1 MLGASALAL
10 IVGLAL
16 TTEAPDFG
24 AVLVF
29 GALFALASNSDVEGP
44 SGAAV
49 SAGFMIVMAA
59 TVVFATHGT
68 PLGVALVGLCGAF
81 VVPHVVHGEWRKVL
95 CNGGVHAISM
105 SVGIAVLLS
114 LPSHWLHD
122 FPLLLIG
129 STLAAMAAFTVNVV
143 IVGLGLSYAHRRP
156 ARGIVLVLATRQWL
170 VYPFAFLGTGLG
182 WLELHEGVVVLLLTV
197 TPILVGRQ
205 AFTSYVRFHEANEA
219 AVRTLVQALESK
231 DRYTAGHAERVAAYT
246 RYMGEEL
253 GLSPR
258 ALRRLNQAALMHDI
272 GKLVVPT
279 HLLNKPGRLTAD
291 EYERV
296 RHHESVTVELLGRI
310 DFLAPVAPIAM
321 GVYAAHDEDGKRRLI
336 ERRIVAVADAY
347 DAMTS
352 TRAYRRALS
361 QEVAFTELRTHAGTQ
376 FDPRCVEALIA
387 ALEKRGLRHGEGHES
402 VEAGNDWAVAPP
414 AVGPGSAG
422 LGDLA
427 DRAAR

>member
-81 VVPHVVHGEWRKVL
+81 VVPHVVHGEWRKLL
-95 CNGGVHAISM
+95 CNGGMHAISM

-114 LPSHWLHD
+114 FPSHWLRD
-122 FPLLLIG
+122 FPLLLVG

-143 IVGLGLSYAHRRP
+143 IVGLGLAYAHRRP

-205 AFTSYVRFHEANEA
+205 AFTSYVRGRSAIA
-219 AVRTLVQALESK
+219 SLES
-231 DRYTAGHAERVAAYT
+231 
-246 RYMGEEL
+246 L
-253 GLSPR
+253 GQPQR
-258 ALRRLNQAALMHDI
+258 D
-272 GKLVVPT
+272 
-279 HLLNKPGRLTAD
+279 
-291 EYERV
+291 
-296 RHHESVTVELLGRI
+296 
-310 DFLAPVAPIAM
+310 
-321 GVYAAHDEDGKRRLI
+321 
-336 ERRIVAVADAY
+336 
-347 DAMTS
+347 
-352 TRAYRRALS
+352 
-361 QEVAFTELRTHAGTQ
+361 ELRSA
-376 FDPRCVEALIA
+376 D
-387 ALEKRGLRHGEGHES
+387 K
-402 VEAGNDWAVAPP
+402 AV
-414 AVGPGSAG
+414 
-422 LGDLA
+422 LLC
-427 DRAAR
+427 AARCAGQLVEPLARPRVK